1 AFAKQFPNSTY
12 TYMAKG
18 YGYFTGWT
26 GFVQGFDSC
35 LFEMPK
41 SIKSHSDFL
50 NAGCVWRFEAVI
62 ADLLQHYNGTG
73 VSRAPLPTEVAELDG
88 N

>member
-1 AFAKQFPNSTY
+1 
-12 TYMAKG
+12 
-18 YGYFTGWT
+18 
-26 GFVQGFDSC
+26 
-35 LFEMPK
+35 MPK
-41 SIKSHSDFL
+41 TIKSHSDFL

-73 VSRAPLPTEVAELDG
+73 VSRVPLPTEGAELDG